1 MQNGIVIAARDYD
14 EVCKSDYDYIELAGR
29 SVAAM
34 SDFAFEELKRRI
46 MKGKLPCLGLNAYCP
61 PEVAIIGPKFSR
73 DKAQQYAIQLAQRA
87 HDLGVKIVGIG
98 SPFSRILPSNF
109 SLGEAYDQAASFMRV
124 TSRAFAPYGIT
135 VCIEALGPCYCNF
148 INHLDEAE
156 RLCRIVEEENLKLV
170 VDFYNMESA
179 GEGDLDLKPY
189 SALIAHAHISDD
201 AGSPLKRSYL
211 KKEKAEIHAARL
223 HKLRETGY
231 GDGCITL
238 EIDVPFEANAA
249 ARSLEILKSVY

>member
-46 MKGKLPCLGLNAYCP
+46 MKGRLPCLGLNAYCP

-135 VCIEALGPCYCNF
+135 VCIEAL
-148 INHLDEAE
+148 
-156 RLCRIVEEENLKLV
+156 
-170 VDFYNMESA
+170 
-179 GEGDLDLKPY
+179 
-189 SALIAHAHISDD
+189 
-201 AGSPLKRSYL
+201 
-211 KKEKAEIHAARL
+211 
-223 HKLRETGY
+223 
-231 GDGCITL
+231 
-238 EIDVPFEANAA
+238 
-249 ARSLEILKSVY
+249 